1 MLRERGLLMKILV
14 LSDSHGFTDMLEAI
28 LRKERDADIIIH
40 LGDGGA
46 DMLGMNHLTAGK
58 PVYQIK
64 GNCDISAYNF
74 SPKLISSAEDVRF
87 FACHGH
93 MYNVKHDVTALYFA
107 ASEANCSLALF
118 GHTHI
123 QFSEDYK
130 GVTLFNPGSVMNGK
144 YGIVTVNGKD
154 IKTEHKKTEI

>member
-1 MLRERGLLMKILV
+1 MKILV

-28 LRKERDADIIIH
+28 LRKERDADIVIH

-46 DMLGMNHLTAGK
+46 DMLQMNHLTFGK

-74 SPKLISSAEDVRF
+74 SPKLISAAENVRF

-93 MYNVKHDVTALYFA
+93 MYNVKYDVTALYFA
-107 ASEANCSLALF
+107 ASKASCSLALF

-123 QFSEDYK
+123 QFSEEYN

-144 YGIVTVNGKD
+144 YGIVTVNGSNTE
-154 IKTEHKKTEI
+154 TEHKQIEM